1 MATEKKG
8 RSLAAA
14 PDPEPMTATVVT
26 KDGEAPMG
34 SPEGNEL
41 IKKAI
46 KRKGETDQEE
56 EAAPKPPPLLGAR
69 GEQLTFAGMPVSD
82 QDVGLI
88 GPVTLTPELLAGL
101 ALGQTITLRVSAVVK
116 SVSGKSARDDWGDDR
131 ASVRWQLYAEETEVI
146 G

>member
-1 MATEKKG
+1 MATEKKD
-8 RSLAAA
+8 RAALAAA
-14 PDPEPMTATVVT
+14 PEPDPEP
-26 KDGEAPMG
+26 AP
-34 SPEGNEL
+34 
-41 IKKAI
+41 
-46 KRKGETDQEE
+46 EE
-56 EAAPKPPPLLGAR
+56 PVAERPPPLMGAR

-131 ASVRWQLYAEETEVI
+131 ASVRWQLYADATEVI